1 LYPAEA
7 TRPVTALRGV
17 GPVLAARLERLGIR
31 TLADLAFYAPR
42 DYQDRRRRDRLAKA
56 GACERA
62 NVLVRVVSGRWF
74 GRSLPRVF
82 RAEVEDESGRAVLL
96 CFGRPFLSRQL
107 LPGRSF
113 WVSGRFQR
121 QRGELACS
129 GFELEAYDPREESRI
144 VGRILPV
151 YPLTEGVSQ
160 RALRL
165 LVSQALEALKELPER
180 LPEGLR
186 VRRGLP
192 SLRDA
197 LRGLHFPQS
206 ETEQGQARRR
216 LAYAE
221 LFYYQL
227 QLERS
232 RRARQSAARRRERH
246 AQLLKHRLLARLP
259 FRLTGDQERALAEI
273 EADLFSRH
281 PATRLL
287 QGEVGSGKTLVALLA
302 ALAVIEAGEQAALL
316 APTELLARQH
326 ADTAAS
332 LLEPLGVRVAFLR
345 GGVQGEARE
354 SLLEALARGEVD
366 LVVGTHALFS
376 APVRYR
382 HLGLAIVDE
391 QQRFGVRQRGA
402 LLGKGEAA
410 DLLMMSATPIP
421 RSLAL
426 VLFGD
431 LGLSELREMPRGRLP
446 VITHLTRQGNE
457 ARVYERVREEV
468 RRGGQAY
475 LVHPLIGTEEGGV
488 KEAVAMFRHLK
499 RVFPELRLALLH
511 SRVPEPEK
519 VMAAFAA
526 GKLDIL
532 VATSVMEVGVD
543 VPNANCLVVQ
553 QAESFGLSSLHQL
566 RGRVGRGPRQS
577 YAFLIYGEGLSQAAA
592 ARLKAVRDSSDGFAL
607 AEEDLRLRGPGE
619 FLGLRQSGAL
629 RLGLA
634 ELGRDW
640 DICRAARADALEL
653 CGADPGLAK
662 PENALVREVLGRLER
677 AKPGMEAGA
686 KPGMEAGA
694 KPGMEAGAKPGMEA
708 GGKGRQDGHADH
720 GWIL

>member
-1 LYPAEA
+1 VDAAPYSRSVR
-7 TRPVTALRGV
+7 TLRGV
-17 GPVLAARLERLGIR
+17 GPVLAGRLQRLGIR
-31 TLADLAFYAPR
+31 TLSDLAFYAPR
-42 DYQDRRRRDRLAKA
+42 DYQDRRRRDRLSEAA
-56 GACERA
+56 GLERA

-74 GRSLPRVF
+74 GSWPRIF
-82 RAEVEDESGRAVLL
+82 RAEVEDESGRAALL

-107 LPGRSF
+107 EPGRRF

-121 QRGELACS
+121 QRREHGELAS
-129 GFELEAYDPREESRI
+129 SAFELEPYDPQEESRI

-151 YPLTEGVSQ
+151 FPLTEGVGQ
-160 RALRL
+160 RTLRL
-165 LVSQALEALKELPER
+165 LVAQALEALGDLPER

-186 VRRGLP
+186 ARHDLP

-206 ETEQGQARRR
+206 EDEQEAARRC
-216 LAYAE
+216 LVYTE

-227 QLERS
+227 ELERS
-232 RRARQSAARRRERH
+232 RRARQTVTRRRERH
-246 AQLLKHRLLARLP
+246 AQLLKHGLLNRLP

-273 EADLFSRH
+273 EADLFCPH

-287 QGEVGSGKTLVALLA
+287 QGEVGSGKTLVAFLA
-302 ALAVIEAGEQAALL
+302 ALAVIESGEQVALL

-332 LLEPLGVRVAFLR
+332 LLEPLGVRVAFLSA
-345 GGVQGEARE
+345 GVQGEARD

-366 LVVGTHALFS
+366 LAVGTHALFS
-376 APVRYR
+376 QSVSYR
-382 HLGLAIVDE
+382 RLGLAIVDE

-402 LLGKGEAA
+402 LLAKGAA
-410 DLLMMSATPIP
+410 PDLLMMSATPIP
-421 RSLAL
+421 RTLAL

-446 VITHLTRQGNE
+446 VITHLARQGNE
-457 ARVYERVREEV
+457 GRVYERVREEV

-475 LVHPLIGTEEGGV
+475 LVHPLIGTEAGGPR
-488 KEAVAMFRHLK
+488 EAEAMFRRLK
-499 RVFPELRLALLH
+499 RETFPELRLGMLH
-511 SRVPEPEK
+511 SRVPEPAK

-543 VPNANCLVVQ
+543 VPNANCLVVH
-553 QAESFGLSSLHQL
+553 QAESFGLASLHQL
-566 RGRVGRGPRQS
+566 RGRVGRGPRRS
-577 YAFLIYGEGLSQAAA
+577 YAFLVYGEGLSPAAA
-592 ARLKAVRDSSDGFAL
+592 ARLKAVLGSNDGFAL

-619 FLGLRQSGAL
+619 FLGLRQAGAL

-640 DICRAARADALEL
+640 EICRVARADALEL
-653 CGADPGLAK
+653 SRADPGLSR
-662 PENALVREVLGRLER
+662 PENALVREVLER
-677 AKPGMEAGA
+677 MEAGA
-686 KPGMEAGA
+686 RAG
-694 KPGMEAGAKPGMEA
+694 EEEE
-708 GGKGRQDGHADH
+708 RADH

>member
-1 LYPAEA
+1 LYPEQDS
-7 TRPVTALRGV
+7 RPVTALRGV
-17 GPVLAARLERLGIR
+17 GPVLAGRLERLGIR

-42 DYQDRRRRDRLAKA
+42 DYQDRRRRDRLDEAA
-56 GACERA
+56 GRERA
-62 NVLVRVVSGRWF
+62 NVLVQIVSGRWF
-74 GRSLPRVF
+74 GLKPPRVF

-107 LPGRSF
+107 LPGRRF
-113 WVSGRFQR
+113 WVSGRFQP
-121 QRGELACS
+121 QRGQLACS
-129 GFELEAYDPREESRI
+129 SFELEAYDPREESRI

-165 LVSQALEALKELPER
+165 LVAQALAAGEPAGRRPAWMLEQLPED
-180 LPEGLR
+180 LR
-186 VRRGLP
+186 VRHGLP

-206 ETEQGQARRR
+206 EAEQAAARRC
-216 LAYAE
+216 LAYTE

-232 RRARQSAARRRERH
+232 RRARQIVARRRERH

-259 FRLTGDQERALAEI
+259 FRLTGDQERALIEI
-273 EADLFSRH
+273 ESDLFSPH
-281 PATRLL
+281 AGTRLL
-287 QGEVGSGKTLVALLA
+287 QGEVGSGKTLVAFLA
-302 ALAVIEAGEQAALL
+302 ALAVIEAGEQAALV

-326 ADTAAS
+326 ADTAAR
-332 LLEPLGVRVAFLR
+332 LLEALGVRVAFLSA
-345 GGVQGEARE
+345 GVQGEARA
-354 SLLEALARGEVD
+354 SLLEALARGQVD
-366 LVVGTHALFS
+366 LLVGTHALFS
-376 APVRYR
+376 PAVRYR

-391 QQRFGVRQRGA
+391 QQRFGVRQRGS
-402 LLGKGEAA
+402 LLAKGEAA

-457 ARVYERVREEV
+457 GRVYERVREEV

-475 LVHPLIGTEEGGV
+475 LVHPLIGTEAGGAREAEG
-488 KEAVAMFRHLK
+488 MFRRLK
-499 RVFPELRLALLH
+499 RETFPELRLALLH
-511 SRVPEPEK
+511 SRVPEPDK

-553 QAESFGLSSLHQL
+553 QAESFGLASLHQL

-577 YAFLIYGEGLSQAAA
+577 YAFLIYGEGLSPAAV
-592 ARLKAVRDSSDGFAL
+592 ARLKAVRGSNDGFAL

-640 DICRAARADALEL
+640 EICRAARADALEIA
-653 CGADPGLAK
+653 GGDPQLAR
-662 PENALVREVLGRLER
+662 PENALVREVLEQR
-677 AKPGMEAGA
+677 EAGW
-686 KPGMEAGA
+686 
-694 KPGMEAGAKPGMEA
+694 
-708 GGKGRQDGHADH
+708 RSVVDADH
-720 GWIL
+720 GWIP

>member
-1 LYPAEA
+1 MEPAA
-7 TRPVTALRGV
+7 RPVTTLRGV
-17 GPVLAARLERLGIR
+17 GPVLAGRLERLGIR
-31 TLADLAFYAPR
+31 TLSDLASYAPR
-42 DYQDRRRRDRLAKA
+42 DYQDRRNRDRLSEAA
-56 GACERA
+56 GRERA
-62 NVLVRVVSGRWF
+62 NVLVRVVSGSWF
-74 GRSLPRVF
+74 GFKSPRVF
-82 RAEVEDESGRAVLL
+82 KAEVQDESGRAALL
-96 CFGRPFLSRQL
+96 CFGRSFLSRQL
-107 LPGRSF
+107 QPGRSF
-113 WVSGRFQR
+113 WVSGRFLC

-129 GFELEAYDPREESRI
+129 AFELEPYDPQEESRI

-165 LVSQALEALKELPER
+165 LVAQALEALGEPLPQ

-186 VRRGLP
+186 ARRGLP
-192 SLRDA
+192 GMGEA

-206 ETEQGQARRR
+206 EAEQAAARRC
-216 LAYAE
+216 LAYTE

-227 QLERS
+227 QLERA
-232 RRARQSAARRRERH
+232 RRARQTLARRRDRH
-246 AQLLKHRLLARLP
+246 AQLLKRRLLERLP
-259 FRLTGDQERALAEI
+259 FGLTGDQQRALAEI
-273 EADLFSRH
+273 EEGLFAPH
-281 PATRLL
+281 PGTRLL
-287 QGEVGSGKTLVALLA
+287 QGEVGSGKTLVAFLA

-326 ADTAAS
+326 ADNAAR
-332 LLEPLGVRVAFLR
+332 LLEPLGVRVAFLSA
-345 GGVQGEARE
+345 GVQGEARA
-354 SLLEALARGEVD
+354 SLLQALARGEVD
-366 LVVGTHALFS
+366 LVAGTHALFS
-376 APVRYR
+376 EGVAYR
-382 HLGLAIVDE
+382 RLGLAIVDE

-402 LLGKGEAA
+402 LLAKGTAA

-431 LGLSELREMPRGRLP
+431 LGLSELREMPKGRRP

-457 ARVYERVREEV
+457 GRVYERVREEI

-475 LVHPLIGTEEGGV
+475 LVHPLIGTEAGGQR
-488 KEAVAMFRHLK
+488 EAEAMFRRLK
-499 RVFPELRLALLH
+499 RETFPQERLGLLH
-511 SRVPEPEK
+511 SRVPEPDR

-553 QAESFGLSSLHQL
+553 QAESFGLASLHQL

-577 YAFLIYGEGLSQAAA
+577 YAFLVYGEGLGPAAA
-592 ARLKAVRDSSDGFAL
+592 ARLKAVLGSSDGFAL

-619 FLGLRQSGAL
+619 FLGSRQSGAL

-640 DICRAARADALEL
+640 EICRAARADALEISR
-653 CGADPGLAK
+653 ADPGLSR
-662 PENALVREVLGRLER
+662 PENALVREVLGRRGEN
-677 AKPGMEAGA
+677 
-686 KPGMEAGA
+686 
-694 KPGMEAGAKPGMEA
+694 
-708 GGKGRQDGHADH
+708 ADH

>member
-1 LYPAEA
+1 MQPAA
-7 TRPVTALRGV
+7 RRVTTLRGV
-17 GPVLAARLERLGIR
+17 GPVLAGRLERLGIR
-31 TLADLAFYAPR
+31 TLADLASYAPR
-42 DYQDRRRRDRLAKA
+42 DYQDRRNRDRLSEAA
-56 GACERA
+56 GRERA
-62 NVLVRVVSGRWF
+62 NVLVRVVSGSWF
-74 GRSLPRVF
+74 GLKPPRIF
-82 RAEVEDESGRAVLL
+82 KAEVQDESGRAALL

-107 LPGRSF
+107 QPGRSF

-129 GFELEAYDPREESRI
+129 AFELEPYDPREESRI

-165 LVSQALEALKELPER
+165 LVAQALEALGEPQQQLPES
-180 LPEGLR
+180 LR
-186 VRRGLP
+186 ARHGLP
-192 SLRDA
+192 GRREA

-206 ETEQGQARRR
+206 AAEQAAARRC
-216 LAYAE
+216 LAYTE

-227 QLERS
+227 QLERA
-232 RRARQSAARRRERH
+232 RRARQNVVRRRDRH
-246 AQLLKHRLLARLP
+246 AQLLKQRLLERLP
-259 FRLTGDQERALAEI
+259 FDLTGDQQRALAEI
-273 EADLFSRH
+273 EEDLFAPH
-281 PATRLL
+281 PGTRLL
-287 QGEVGSGKTLVALLA
+287 QGEVGSGKTLVAFLA

-326 ADTAAS
+326 ADSAAR
-332 LLEPLGVRVAFLR
+332 LLEPLGVRVAFLSA
-345 GGVQGEARE
+345 GVQGEARAG
-354 SLLEALARGEVD
+354 LLRALARGEVD
-366 LVVGTHALFS
+366 LVAGTHALFS
-376 APVRYR
+376 EGVAYR
-382 HLGLAIVDE
+382 RLGLAIVDE

-402 LLGKGEAA
+402 LLAKGTAA

-431 LGLSELREMPRGRLP
+431 LGLSELREMPKGRLP

-457 ARVYERVREEV
+457 GRVYERVREEI

-475 LVHPLIGTEEGGV
+475 LVHPLIGTEAGGQR
-488 KEAVAMFRHLK
+488 EAEAMFRLQRK
-499 RVFPELRLALLH
+499 NFPQARLGLLH
-511 SRVPEPEK
+511 SRVPEPDK

-553 QAESFGLSSLHQL
+553 QAESFGLASLHQL
-566 RGRVGRGPRQS
+566 RGRVGRGPRQA
-577 YAFLIYGEGLSQAAA
+577 YAFLIYGEGLGPAAA
-592 ARLKAVRDSSDGFAL
+592 ARLKAVLGSSDGFAL

-619 FLGLRQSGAL
+619 FLGSRQSGAL

-640 DICRAARADALEL
+640 EICRAARADALEISR
-653 CGADPGLAK
+653 ADPGLSR
-662 PENALVREVLGRLER
+662 PENALVREVLGRQ
-677 AKPGMEAGA
+677 GA
-686 KPGMEAGA
+686 E
-694 KPGMEAGAKPGMEA
+694 
-708 GGKGRQDGHADH
+708 DADH
-720 GWIL
+720 GWVL

>member
-1 LYPAEA
+1 MYLAEA

-17 GPVLAARLERLGIR
+17 GPVLAGHLERLGIC
-31 TLADLAFYAPR
+31 TLADLLAYAPR
-42 DYQDRRRRDRLAKA
+42 DYQDRRRRDHLAEAA
-56 GACERA
+56 GLERA
-62 NVLVRVVSGRWF
+62 NVLVQVVSGRWI
-74 GRSLPRVF
+74 GRDFPRVF
-82 RAEVEDESGRAVLL
+82 KAEVQDESGRAALL

-107 LPGRSF
+107 LPGRRF
-113 WVSGRFQR
+113 WVSGRFQQ
-121 QRGELACS
+121 QRNEVACS

-165 LVSQALEALKELPER
+165 LVAQALEEVGKPDEEI
-180 LPEGLR
+180 PEGLR
-186 VRRGLP
+186 ARHGLP
-192 SLRDA
+192 GVGEA

-206 ETEQGQARRR
+206 ESEQASAHRC
-216 LAYAE
+216 LAYTE

-227 QLERS
+227 RLERS
-232 RRARQSAARRRERH
+232 RRARQTVERRRERGDRGLR
-246 AQLLKHRLLARLP
+246 ARLLARLP

-273 EADLFSRH
+273 EADLYSPH
-281 PATRLL
+281 PCSRLL
-287 QGEVGSGKTLVALLA
+287 QGEVGSGKTLVAFLA

-326 ADTAAS
+326 ADTAAR
-332 LLEPLGVRVAFLR
+332 LLEPLGLRVAFLT
-345 GGVQGEARE
+345 GGVQGEARV

-376 APVRYR
+376 AQVRYR
-382 HLGLAIVDE
+382 RLGLAIVDE

-402 LLGKGEAA
+402 MLGKGEAA

-446 VITHLTRQGNE
+446 VITHLTRQGSE
-457 ARVYERVREEV
+457 GRVYERVREEV

-475 LVHPLIGTEEGGV
+475 LVYPLIGTEAGGV
-488 KEAVAMFRHLK
+488 KEAEGMFRHLK
-499 RVFPELRLALLH
+499 REVFPELRLALLH
-511 SRVPEPEK
+511 SRVPEPDK

-526 GKLDIL
+526 GRLDIL
-532 VATSVMEVGVD
+532 VATSVLEVGVD

-553 QAESFGLSSLHQL
+553 QAERFGLASLHQL

-577 YAFLIYGEGLSQAAA
+577 YAFLVYGEGLSQAAA
-592 ARLKAVRDSSDGFAL
+592 ARLKAVLRSSDGFAL

-619 FLGLRQSGAL
+619 FLGSRQSGTL
-629 RLGLA
+629 RLGVADLA
-634 ELGRDW
+634 RDW
-640 DICRAARADALEL
+640 EICLAARADALEL
-653 CGADPGLAK
+653 AGADPGLAR
-662 PENALVREVLGRLER
+662 PENALVRRLVELR
-677 AKPGMEAGA
+677 
-686 KPGMEAGA
+686 
-694 KPGMEAGAKPGMEA
+694 EA
-708 GGKGRQDGHADH
+708 GGMPAGGQQEAHADH